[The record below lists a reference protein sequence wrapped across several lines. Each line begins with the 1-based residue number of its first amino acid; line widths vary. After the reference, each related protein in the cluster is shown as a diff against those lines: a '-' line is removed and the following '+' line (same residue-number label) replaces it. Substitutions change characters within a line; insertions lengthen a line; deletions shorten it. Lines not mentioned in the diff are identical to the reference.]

1 MKTGAQ
7 VGLAVAA
14 GYVLGRYHKG
24 KWALAL
30 AAMGAG
36 KKLPGPQ
43 GAILEQ
49 GKKLLGST
57 PVVGHLTE
65 EVRGQLVEA
74 GRTAV
79 MAAASRRIDSFS
91 DALRDRSELMR
102 GTEGNRADRD
112 EPEDEPDDAEDQGEE
127 ESGSRPARRQAP
139 QARKAADSGAARKR
153 GSTSTARAKSSEG
166 SPARPR
172 TRASSR
178 TSSSGQESRPRRR
191 TGEGAKQESAATSRR
206 RSRTQSSGQR

>member
-14 GYVLGRYHKG
+14 GYVFGRYHKG

-102 GTEGNRADRD
+102 GTGGTRADRE
-112 EPEDEPDDAEDQGEE
+112 EPEDERDGAEDQGEEESGSRPARRQAPQARKAADREEPEDERDGAEDQGEE

-139 QARKAADSGAARKR
+139 QARKAADSGATRKR
-153 GSTSTARAKSSEG
+153 GS
-166 SPARPR
+166 
-172 TRASSR
+172 
-178 TSSSGQESRPRRR
+178 
-191 TGEGAKQESAATSRR
+191 
-206 RSRTQSSGQR
+206 